1 MLRSISI
8 FDLAFRDWRFEK
20 EEKGVELREFHIR
33 SLQSPHGGKGLGS
46 HFVWIFQLRDVK
58 ESQQN
63 LDDVIRR
70 RPLTRHVQ
78 AKSIISS
85 GSGLALDEMSSGVGK
100 FWQIEFYALK
110 KGLQTFVEICKKQNQ
125 D

>member
-1 MLRSISI
+1 M
-8 FDLAFRDWRFEK
+8 
-20 EEKGVELREFHIR
+20 
-33 SLQSPHGGKGLGS
+33 
-46 HFVWIFQLRDVK
+46 K

-85 GSGLALDEMSSGVGK
+85 GSGLALDEMSSGVGEFLQIK
-100 FWQIEFYALK
+100 FLALE